1 MITEDAIW
9 NIAET
14 ARQATLEKAEP
25 IASAAKMAAELA
37 VAVVTQT
44 FRRRDDTRRSSG
56 PHLTRNGDGHSETLG
71 PCADCRGILSRLSP
85 LSAS

>member
-1 MITEDAIW
+1 MPMITEDAIW

-37 VAVVTQT
+37 VAVVTKLSDGEMT
-44 FRRRDDTRRSSG
+44 PDDLRFLISHATEMATEKLSDLVADVAENLADY
-56 PHLTRNGDGHSETLG
+56 HL
-71 PCADCRGILSRLSP
+71 
-85 LSAS
+85 